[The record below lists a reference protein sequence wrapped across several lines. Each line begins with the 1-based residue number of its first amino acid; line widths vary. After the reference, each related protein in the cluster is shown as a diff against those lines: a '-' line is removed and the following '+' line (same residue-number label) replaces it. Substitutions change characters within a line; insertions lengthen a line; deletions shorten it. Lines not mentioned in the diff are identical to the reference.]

1 MQDQSI
7 KRSLTTE
14 ELIDTIRWYLTVNQN
29 DTSEDKVKV
38 LLKAAVKEIERLKP
52 FENMYNGGE
61 YS

>member
-1 MQDQSI
+1 M
-7 KRSLTTE
+7 TTE

-52 FENMYNGGE
+52 FENMYNGSE